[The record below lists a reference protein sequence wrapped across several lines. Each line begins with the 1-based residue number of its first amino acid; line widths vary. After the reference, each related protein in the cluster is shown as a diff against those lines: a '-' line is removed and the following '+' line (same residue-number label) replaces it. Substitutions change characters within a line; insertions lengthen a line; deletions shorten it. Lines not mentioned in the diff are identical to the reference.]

1 MVGKTPQVREI
12 VYNVLDD
19 NGDRTVIAKG
29 ATTIDVGDTKTLFT
43 RTSALEGLT
52 TNISSNVSNVQSTLT
67 NVENFLSGV
76 NLGGAVYDNSIT
88 VLKTDFASNV
98 ARIDTLEDVHFSN
111 SLMISNNFSNISI
124 LQDDLYLNIDRIDGV
139 VSSQES
145 NALVINGT
153 FSNVSDLQ
161 SNVSLNFSNIS
172 QLQLDLAPSL
182 EALTRGSFYRTM

>member
-67 NVENFLSGV
+67 NVEKFFYQEL
-76 NLGGAVYDNSIT
+76 
-88 VLKTDFASNV
+88 
-98 ARIDTLEDVHFSN
+98 TLEV
-111 SLMISNNFSNISI
+111 LYMI
-124 LQDDLYLNIDRIDGV
+124 
-139 VSSQES
+139 
-145 NALVINGT
+145 T
-153 FSNVSDLQ
+153 
-161 SNVSLNFSNIS
+161 
-172 QLQLDLAPSL
+172 QLQ
-182 EALTRGSFYRTM
+182 F